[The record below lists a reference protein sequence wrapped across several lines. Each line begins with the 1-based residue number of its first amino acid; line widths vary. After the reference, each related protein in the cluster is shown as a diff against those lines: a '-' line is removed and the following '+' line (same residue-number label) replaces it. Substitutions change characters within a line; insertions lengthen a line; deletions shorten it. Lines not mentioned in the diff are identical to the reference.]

1 MEQVADF
8 KQKISQFV
16 SPTNNLTSD
25 LEKLDEHYQQVQQ
38 KVTTQKLLNEKIS
51 AIKAKLADVKL
62 TLQKKLSQNKV
73 KDIEEFKAKSQL
85 YNQNQQIKSQMMALF
100 SNLKDRVEIL
110 SKLDINSLHTTE
122 QSLVSELEQ
131 IQAKLRIKY
140 DTLAQLKLKLKE
152 LTNSDSL
159 KELNKN

>member
-1 MEQVADF
+1 M
-8 KQKISQFV
+8 
-16 SPTNNLTSD
+16 
-25 LEKLDEHYQQVQQ
+25 
-38 KVTTQKLLNEKIS
+38 NEKIS

-73 KDIEEFKAKSQL
+73 KDIEEFKAKGNL
-85 YNQNQQIKSQMMALF
+85 YHQNQQIKSQMMAL
-100 SNLKDRVEIL
+100 SANLKDRVEIL